1 VVNLYQSWK
10 AQCKVAGIGQPIKAN
25 INGWRELPYARR
37 LLQVRL
43 KASIDWSGVEPGDLL
58 DLAGLYKQNY
68 LNEEAEEMSLRALR
82 GQENAWGLEHTS
94 TLDTVNNLGNLY
106 AD

>member
-1 VVNLYQSWK
+1 
-10 AQCKVAGIGQPIKAN
+10 
-25 INGWRELPYARR
+25 
-37 LLQVRL
+37 
-43 KASIDWSGVEPGDLL
+43 
-58 DLAGLYKQNY
+58 LYKQNY